1 MKKIKDVLKAI
12 LVILPIMFF
21 VGNYSLATEDS
32 TGIYLALKGKGNGR
46 TTGFYTVTTN
56 GGGTNKPVIKIVR
69 SNQAGTVETA
79 DTSTSAIY
87 CIKNG
92 VGFGAAGSSSQ
103 PNSSVLYNQYFDL
116 RNPSSID
123 STYKAALPS
132 NTTTY
137 NQLVWVLDNICNPLD
152 SSSKKKLLEA
162 AGLSENEFQ
171 NYTIGSYSKT
181 NIEKDIIEVIQQAAI
196 WYFTNSSGQYHPDY
210 DANFMWASSNG
221 GTGRSLTDYSDDGD
235 IVDDPVMILYQY
247 LIDGAIEAVR
257 NGYTYS
263 TNSTS
268 SPITFD
274 KSSAKVELNGS
285 NFLIGPYKVSATSST
300 AYTLT
305 AKVTDGSSEIS
316 NVTLVGANKT
326 TALSGSNTTEKIK
339 SNLGNNFYI
348 SLPANTDI
356 SKVTI
361 NISTSYN
368 SKSLTY
374 WSTPANVV
382 NSNQPVVIIDTSN
395 KTATASDTQTITKPE
410 FDLALRK
417 FITSINGKAPTT
429 SRVPTYTSEQLTALA
444 NGTTSSTHDNGKT
457 LIKTHTKDPLEVS
470 TGDKVI
476 YTIRIYNEGQ
486 IAGKATQVT
495 DYLPEGLEL
504 VPKSESTINTQYDW
518 TPDESNSKIIRTSY
532 LQNKSIAAFNT
543 STKTISYED
552 LKIECKVVAK
562 NKTTD
567 TTLKNIAEIT
577 SETNDAGVA
586 DRDSTPNSLTD
597 SQKSSYNPGT
607 STQGKGYQDDDD
619 YEDLVLPGKYF
630 DLALRKFIT
639 SINGNAPTTSRVP
652 TYSQA
657 DLKALANKTSAL
669 DDGKTLTKKH
679 TKTPLSV
686 KNGDKV
692 IYTIRIYNEG
702 EVDGKATKI
711 TDYLP
716 EGLSLTQNSAINR
729 TYGWQA
735 DESNSRIVSTSYLD
749 NTNIKAFDS
758 NPSSGTYSIS
768 YADVLIECDVV
779 AQDSGTNTN
788 LKNVAEITAS
798 TNDLGIV
805 DRDSTPNNLTDAQK
819 NSYNPGTSTQGKGY
833 QDDDD
838 YEDLLLPTKYFDL
851 ALRKFITSINGTAPT
866 TSREPIITENDLK
879 ALAEGTAPLDD
890 GKTATKQH
898 TKDPLTV
905 STGDIVRYTIRVY
918 NEGQVDGYA
927 DEITDFL
934 PEGLEYIT
942 DSELNQLYGWK
953 MYDASG
959 NATDDQTKARILK
972 TDKLSAAKG
981 LTYVGIPAD
990 YSKEKYPY
998 YKGNTNTLLAF
1009 DYSTMKNGPDYV
1021 SVEIECKVTSNGGQS
1036 DTRLKN
1042 VAEITAATNDDGIA
1056 DRDSTPNN
1064 LTDDQKNNY
1073 NPGTSTQGKG
1083 YQDDDDYED
1092 LLIKGKYFDLALRKF
1107 ITAVNG
1113 KALNVSREP
1122 KITDEDLAKLATGE
1136 TDLDNGTTV
1145 TKTHTK
1151 SQLSVATGDTVRYT
1165 IRVYNEGQ
1173 VDGYATEISDFLP
1186 AGLELVP
1193 GTESEINSKYG
1204 WNADGKKITTD
1215 YLKDKKISAFDAANK
1230 KLSYEDVE
1238 IECKVV
1244 ATTISGNNLK
1254 NIAEIT
1260 GSKNDLNI
1268 PDKDS
1273 KVNNLTDDQKNTY
1286 NPGTSEKGKGYE
1298 DDDDYEDLKLVRF
1311 DLALRKFITGVND
1324 ESITSRIPKVDA
1336 SKFGTTVDGKEVTTC
1351 TYTHSKEPVKVATND
1366 FVTYTIRVYN
1376 EGTID
1381 GYASV
1386 VKDNLPEGLE
1396 FLPDNQINKDYR
1408 WVMYDENGNV
1418 TTEVKNAKYITTD
1431 YLSKDQEKTTGSN
1444 LINAFD
1450 KATMD
1455 SPDYKD
1461 VKVVFKVTEPNTSD
1475 RILINQ
1481 AQISKETDPDGNEVK
1496 DIDSTPD
1503 EWKDEDD
1510 EDIEKVYVKYFDLSL
1525 RKWVTH
1531 AIVIE
1536 DGVQKEMETGHYAE
1550 QEPEPIVKVELN
1562 KKRLANTVVKFR
1574 YSIRVKNE
1582 GEIEGYATEI
1592 SDYIPD
1598 GLKFNQADNPQ
1609 WKEANGKITTDAL
1622 KDTLLKPGE
1631 TATVNVVLTWINAE
1645 NNMGVKTNIAE
1656 ISKDYNEY
1664 GTPDI
1669 DSTPNN
1675 KKDGEDDIDDA
1686 PVALTV
1692 VTGSAP
1698 TYIALITGTLVIIA
1712 AGIFVIKK
1720 YVI

>member
-805 DRDSTPNNLTDAQK
+805 DRDSTPNNLTNAQK
-819 NSYNPGTSTQGKGY
+819 NS
-833 QDDDD
+833 
-838 YEDLLLPTKYFDL
+838 
-851 ALRKFITSINGTAPT
+851 
-866 TSREPIITENDLK
+866 
-879 ALAEGTAPLDD
+879 
-890 GKTATKQH
+890 
-898 TKDPLTV
+898 
-905 STGDIVRYTIRVY
+905 
-918 NEGQVDGYA
+918 
-927 DEITDFL
+927 
-934 PEGLEYIT
+934 
-942 DSELNQLYGWK
+942 
-953 MYDASG
+953 
-959 NATDDQTKARILK
+959 
-972 TDKLSAAKG
+972 
-981 LTYVGIPAD
+981 
-990 YSKEKYPY
+990 
-998 YKGNTNTLLAF
+998 
-1009 DYSTMKNGPDYV
+1009 
-1021 SVEIECKVTSNGGQS
+1021 
-1036 DTRLKN
+1036 
-1042 VAEITAATNDDGIA
+1042 
-1056 DRDSTPNN
+1056 
-1064 LTDDQKNNY
+1064 Y